1 MSKIN
6 KDANLYDK
14 DGNLLCKAPLTNVT
28 IEEAE
33 QMLDALKGHEDT
45 PEYNNL
51 MFYLTELYRRYGN
64 PHQKDIIDKINEA
77 YAKRNDNDEVTEAL
91 KDVEESLN
99 ADTTSDGAE
108 VPEESKDEES
118 VQEDPTYDVNT
129 LATEDIEYEAA

>member
-14 DGNLLCKAPLTNVT
+14 DGNLLRKAPLTDVT

-51 MFYLTELYRRYGN
+51 MFYLMELYRKYGN

-77 YAKRNDNDEVTEAL
+77 YAKRNNDDEVKEAL
-91 KDVEESLN
+91 EEVAESLDN
-99 ADTTSDGAE
+99 ASDGVE
-108 VPEESKDEES
+108 VSEESKDEEP

-129 LATEDIEYEAA
+129 LQTEDISYEPA

>member
-14 DGNLLCKAPLTNVT
+14 DGNLLRKAPLTDVT

-51 MFYLTELYRRYGN
+51 MFYLMELYRKYGN

-77 YAKRNDNDEVTEAL
+77 YAKRNNDDEVKEAL
-91 KDVEESLN
+91 EEVAESLDD
-99 ADTTSDGAE
+99 APDGAE
-108 VPEESKDEES
+108 VPEESKDEEQ

-129 LATEDIEYEAA
+129 LQIEDISYEPA

>member
-14 DGNLLCKAPLTNVT
+14 DGNLLRKAPLTNVT

-51 MFYLTELYRRYGN
+51 MFYLMELYRKYGN

-77 YAKRNDNDEVTEAL
+77 YAKRNNDDEVKEAL
-91 KDVEESLN
+91 EEVAESLDN
-99 ADTTSDGAE
+99 APDGAE
-108 VPEESKDEES
+108 VPEEPKDEEQ

>member
-14 DGNLLCKAPLTNVT
+14 DGNLLRKAPLTDVT

-51 MFYLTELYRRYGN
+51 MFYLMELYRKYGN

-77 YAKRNDNDEVTEAL
+77 YAKRNNDDEVKEAL
-91 KDVEESLN
+91 EEVAESLDD
-99 ADTTSDGAE
+99 ASDGAE
-108 VPEESKDEES
+108 VPEESKDEEQI
-118 VQEDPTYDVNT
+118 QEDPTYNVDT
-129 LATEDIEYEAA
+129 LQTEDISYEPA

>member
-14 DGNLLCKAPLTNVT
+14 DGNLLRKAPLTDVT
-28 IEEAE
+28 VEEAE

-51 MFYLTELYRRYGN
+51 MFYLMELYRKYGN

-77 YAKRNDNDEVTEAL
+77 YAKRNNDDEVKEAL
-91 KDVEESLN
+91 EEVAESLDDASN
-99 ADTTSDGAE
+99 RAE
-108 VPEESKDEES
+108 VPEESKDEEQ
-118 VQEDPTYDVNT
+118 VQEDPTYYVNT
-129 LATEDIEYEAA
+129 LQTEDISYEPA

>member
-14 DGNLLCKAPLTNVT
+14 DGNLLRKAPLTDVT

-51 MFYLTELYRRYGN
+51 MFYLMELYRKYGN

-77 YAKRNDNDEVTEAL
+77 YAKRNNDDEVKEAL
-91 KDVEESLN
+91 EEVAESLDN
-99 ADTTSDGAE
+99 APDGAE
-108 VPEESKDEES
+108 VPEEPKDEEQ

>member
-14 DGNLLCKAPLTNVT
+14 DGNLLRKAPLTDVT

-51 MFYLTELYRRYGN
+51 MFYLMEMYRKYGN

-77 YAKRNDNDEVTEAL
+77 YAKRNDDDEVKEAL
-91 KDVEESLN
+91 EEVAESLDN
-99 ADTTSDGAE
+99 ASDGVE
-108 VPEESKDEES
+108 VPEEPKNEEP

-129 LATEDIEYEAA
+129 LQTEDISYEPS

>member
-14 DGNLLCKAPLTNVT
+14 DGNLLRKAPLTDVT
-28 IEEAE
+28 VEEAE

-51 MFYLTELYRRYGN
+51 MFYLMELYRKYGN

-77 YAKRNDNDEVTEAL
+77 YAKRNNDDEVKEAL
-91 KDVEESLN
+91 EEVAESLDDASN
-99 ADTTSDGAE
+99 RAE
-108 VPEESKDEES
+108 VPEESKDEEQ

-129 LATEDIEYEAA
+129 LQTEDISYEPA

>member
-14 DGNLLCKAPLTNVT
+14 DGNLLRKAPLTDVT

-51 MFYLTELYRRYGN
+51 MFYLMELYRKYGN

-77 YAKRNDNDEVTEAL
+77 YAKRNNDDEVKEAL
-91 KDVEESLN
+91 EEVAESLDD
-99 ADTTSDGAE
+99 ASDGAE
-108 VPEESKDEES
+108 VPEESKDEEQ

-129 LATEDIEYEAA
+129 LQTEDISYEPA

>member
-14 DGNLLCKAPLTNVT
+14 DGNLLRKAPLTDVT

-51 MFYLTELYRRYGN
+51 MFYLMELYRKYGN

-77 YAKRNDNDEVTEAL
+77 YAKRNNDDEVKEAL
-91 KDVEESLN
+91 EEVAESLDN
-99 ADTTSDGAE
+99 ASDGAE
-108 VPEESKDEES
+108 VPEESKDEEQ

-129 LATEDIEYEAA
+129 LQTEDISYELA

>member
-14 DGNLLCKAPLTNVT
+14 DGNLLRKAPLTDVT

-51 MFYLTELYRRYGN
+51 MFHLMELYRKYGN

-77 YAKRNDNDEVTEAL
+77 YAKRNNDDEVKEAL
-91 KDVEESLN
+91 EEVAESL
-99 ADTTSDGAE
+99 DDTSDGVE
-108 VPEESKDEES
+108 VPEESKDEEQI
-118 VQEDPTYDVNT
+118 QEDPTYDVNT
-129 LATEDIEYEAA
+129 LQTEDISYEPA

>member
-14 DGNLLCKAPLTNVT
+14 DGNLLRKAPLTDVT

-51 MFYLTELYRRYGN
+51 MFYLMELYRKYGN

-77 YAKRNDNDEVTEAL
+77 YAKRNNDDEVKEAL
-91 KDVEESLN
+91 EEVAESL
-99 ADTTSDGAE
+99 DDTSDGTE
-108 VPEESKDEES
+108 VPEEPKNEEP
-118 VQEDPTYDVNT
+118 VQEEPTYDVNT
-129 LATEDIEYEAA
+129 LQTEDIAYEPA

>member
-14 DGNLLCKAPLTNVT
+14 DGNLLRKAPLTDVT

-51 MFYLTELYRRYGN
+51 MFYLMELYRKYGN
-64 PHQKDIIDKINEA
+64 PHKKDIIDKINEA
-77 YAKRNDNDEVTEAL
+77 YAKRNNDDEVKEAL
-91 KDVEESLN
+91 EEVAESLDN
-99 ADTTSDGAE
+99 APDGAE
-108 VPEESKDEES
+108 VPEESKDEEQ

-129 LATEDIEYEAA
+129 LQTEDISYEPA

>member
-14 DGNLLCKAPLTNVT
+14 DGNLLRKAPLTDVT

-51 MFYLTELYRRYGN
+51 MFYLMELYRKYGN

-77 YAKRNDNDEVTEAL
+77 YAKRNNDDEVKEAL
-91 KDVEESLN
+91 EEVAESLDD
-99 ADTTSDGAE
+99 APDGVE
-108 VPEESKDEES
+108 VPEESKDEEQ

-129 LATEDIEYEAA
+129 LQTEDISYEPA

>member
-14 DGNLLCKAPLTNVT
+14 DGNLLRKAPLTDVT

-51 MFYLTELYRRYGN
+51 MFYLMELYRKYGN

-77 YAKRNDNDEVTEAL
+77 YAKRNNDDEVKEAL
-91 KDVEESLN
+91 EEVAESLDN
-99 ADTTSDGAE
+99 APDGAE
-108 VPEESKDEES
+108 VPEESKDEEQ